1 MNESIKLRDSWCVAA
16 ELDKSID
23 TISKLNYEI
32 IALKEASKWKDAR
45 IQHLTEIEVKYK
57 RALHIISKRLNEI
70 DILKKQIKELEKIQA
85 IEFYESRGDKV
96 PKSA

>member
-32 IALKEASKWKDAR
+32 IALKEAFKWKDAR
-45 IQHLTEIEVKYK
+45 IKYLSEEMK
-57 RALHIISKRLNEI
+57 R
-70 DILKKQIKELEKIQA
+70 LEKIQA
-85 IEFYESRGDKV
+85 IEFYESRGDKA